1 MTRQDDPQ
9 LDPAKWPPLLQFTWA
24 FLGNGRRVLTVVFLI
39 AVIVL
44 AMLALKGAYSG
55 AVNELTQD
63 VPRWARTSMLAGG
76 IGGSIVSNLGFRVY
90 RKVRRAKLA
99 EDRASIK
106 PSITSLSGERH
117 RDLDAPGQHSGDT
130 MGYPDSHPD
139 PGRARDG

>member
-1 MTRQDDPQ
+1 MTQQDDPQ
-9 LDPAKWPPLLQFTWA
+9 LDPAKWPPLLQFAWA

-55 AVNELTQD
+55 VVNELTQD

-76 IGGSIVSNLGFRVY
+76 IGGGIVSNLGFRVY

-99 EDRASIK
+99 EDRASVK
-106 PSITSLSGERH
+106 PSTTSLGGEPH
-117 RDLDAPGQHSGDT
+117 RDLDAPSQHSGDT
-130 MGYPDSHPD
+130 MG
-139 PGRARDG
+139 